1 MYYVISETETHC
13 CVIKNG
19 LYQSRRLY
27 EKTQNIA
34 GVNAREKR
42 LAKRDGY
49 EPKRVREI
57 LKYSARK
64 GKETTQSKLFASHLP
79 SVKRA

>member
-1 MYYVISETETHC
+1 MHYVISETETHR

-19 LYQSRRLY
+19 LYQSRRLH

-34 GVNAREKR
+34 GVNARETR
-42 LAKRDGY
+42 LAKRDSY
-49 EPKRVREI
+49 EPERVREI

-64 GKETTQSKLFASHLP
+64 GKKPLSLNYLHRTCQA
-79 SVKRA
+79 